1 LRSSITDR
9 DADFDLI
16 QAVFLPGSPTWT
28 YPLTAFFE
36 LAWPLMAWTAQD
48 RRPSKIGGKRGQW
61 LRSRQVRALIA
72 AALAVSLLLGGAFVL
87 VDRLHS
93 TPSDALDHPTNPV
106 SDDQSETQVVVS
118 AKQIVALTGLQ
129 TASAGYTLMSCKNR
143 DDPPYQGAIYLTF
156 ALPSGARADTY
167 FPTVAATLV
176 SHGWTEG
183 LPANDHAFGK
193 TLSKDAVTVII
204 YRQSDD
210 PSLGVL
216 RVYGQCRN
224 MNNHRN
230 DATTWT
236 DITDQFTRTG

>member
-1 LRSSITDR
+1 MS
-9 DADFDLI
+9 
-16 QAVFLPGSPTWT
+16 
-28 YPLTAFFE
+28 
-36 LAWPLMAWTAQD
+36 WTAGN
-48 RRPSKIGGKRGQW
+48 RRPSEIGDKRGQW
-61 LRSRQVRALIA
+61 LRSRRVRALIA

-106 SDDQSETQVVVS
+106 TDDQSAAQVVEP

-129 TASAGYTLMSCKNR
+129 TTSAGYSLMSCKDR

-156 ALPSGARADTY
+156 ALPVTARADTY
-167 FPTVAATLV
+167 FPTITATLV
-176 SHGWTEG
+176 DHGWTEG
-183 LPANDHAFGK
+183 RPANDQAFGK
-193 TLSKDAVTVII
+193 TLSKDSVTAVI

-224 MNNHRN
+224 MNDHRN
-230 DATTWT
+230 DATTWIDVT
-236 DITDQFTRTG
+236 NQFTRTG

>member
-1 LRSSITDR
+1 MS
-9 DADFDLI
+9 
-16 QAVFLPGSPTWT
+16 
-28 YPLTAFFE
+28 
-36 LAWPLMAWTAQD
+36 WTAGN
-48 RRPSKIGGKRGQW
+48 RRPSEIRGKRGQW

-72 AALAVSLLLGGAFVL
+72 ATLAVSLLLGGAFVL

-106 SDDQSETQVVVS
+106 TDDQSAAQVVES
-118 AKQIVALTGLQ
+118 AKQIVALAGLH
-129 TASAGYTLMSCKNR
+129 TASAGYSLMSCKDR

-156 ALPSGARADTY
+156 ALPIATRADTY
-167 FPTVAATLV
+167 FPTIAATLV
-176 SHGWTEG
+176 GHGWTEG
-183 LPANDHAFGK
+183 LPPNDHAFGE
-193 TLSKDAVTVII
+193 TLSKDAVTAII

-230 DATTWT
+230 DATTWIDVT
-236 DITDQFTRTG
+236 NQFTRTG